1 MFCYRVRKYIGA
13 YIAVLGSVQAV
24 VFGGG
29 IGEHAPEIR
38 SRICEP
44 LAPLGVAID
53 EKRNAALTADEGRFS
68 TEASTIAAYVIP
80 SDEERVIAQE
90 TFDLLSRQEGAQVEV
105 AAERRDR

>member
-1 MFCYRVRKYIGA
+1 VRKYIGA

-68 TEASTIAAYVIP
+68 TAASTIAAYVIP